1 MNQYLGRVGA
11 ATPVVRSQKSTDLF
25 GHQPSPSIYP
35 DHPGSREKGG
45 ASEDAATQTA
55 PLANARRAEL
65 FAKFLEAGDNGLTA
79 DEAIEAVK
87 GDPRAYQPR
96 ISELIRLGVLMKSP
110 QRRPTARG
118 ATATVIKVHPQA
130 QAPTANK
137 WRPEQ

>member
-1 MNQYLGRVGA
+1 MTNNLHRKLPCCKLPGERN
-11 ATPVVRSQKSTDLF
+11 STDMF
-25 GHQPSPSIYP
+25 GHHPSPSIYP

-65 FAKFLEAGDNGLTA
+65 FDKFLEAGDHGLTA
-79 DEAIEAVK
+79 DEAIDAVK

-96 ISELIRLGVLMKSP
+96 ISELIRLRLLMKTP

-118 ATATVIKVHPQA
+118 STATVIKVHPQA
-130 QAPTANK
+130 EGG
-137 WRPEQ
+137 RHE